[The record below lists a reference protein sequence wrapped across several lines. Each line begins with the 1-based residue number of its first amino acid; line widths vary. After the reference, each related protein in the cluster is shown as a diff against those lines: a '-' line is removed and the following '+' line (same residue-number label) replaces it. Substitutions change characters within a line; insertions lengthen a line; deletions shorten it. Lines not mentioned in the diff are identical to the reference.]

1 MTSWLLV
8 EMQLQNFNKNELNM
22 NEAKL
27 LRRKL
32 RSDLRKI
39 IIQWIASQLDVGD
52 KLVLAIANTKLRVR
66 IVHNIF

>member
-1 MTSWLLV
+1 
-8 EMQLQNFNKNELNM
+8 M